1 MNNKLYKL
9 MNWPR
14 IEGIIYSEEDSPQ
27 EILGPHVTGKNV
39 LFQTF
44 WPGAVKASII
54 IKDDE
59 KTYEMERVDESGYF
73 AYLLPGKI
81 PEQYEYE
88 VQYEEAIIVHAKDP
102 YRYKTGLTK
111 SDVEKFNAGI
121 HYSIYEK
128 LGAHFMEIDGVK
140 GTFFAVWA
148 PNAIRVSVVG
158 DFNHW
163 DGRIHQMQKN
173 QDAGV
178 FELFIPDV
186 MPGECYKFELKVR
199 GGLTYLKA
207 DPYAFGQQL
216 RPETASVIK
225 DISYKWKDAKWM
237 KEREKYQQKNSPI
250 SVYELYLGSFK
261 KDRDTNGYLN
271 YRDIPMWN

>member
-207 DPYAFGQQL
+207 DRYAF
-216 RPETASVIK
+216 
-225 DISYKWKDAKWM
+225 
-237 KEREKYQQKNSPI
+237 
-250 SVYELYLGSFK
+250 
-261 KDRDTNGYLN
+261 
-271 YRDIPMWN
+271 